1 MGILSPGAISSVTT
15 AMYSEPPFLG
25 SIFTVNV
32 TPGRVRNSRCSPS
45 FAARIRAVGLV
56 TGVDCSTGAATAQQY
71 TIEKTPIATRTDRIN
86 TSVLLPKGKGDASHM
101 YAGGYPANLLL
112 AMQSRKE
119 E

>member
-15 AMYSEPPFLG
+15 AMCSEPPFLG

-45 FAARIRAVGLV
+45 FAARIRAVGSV

-71 TIEKTPIATRTDRIN
+71 TIEKTPIATRTDRID
-86 TSVLLPKGKGDASHM
+86 TSVLLPKGGVYAICPGGDR
-101 YAGGYPANLLL
+101 GFLDCVLLGCR
-112 AMQSRKE
+112 ST
-119 E
+119 